1 MDIMTERPER
11 SKDAAILWVML
22 AVFFLIGTG
31 ILVYVGLEGQRYL
44 AVEKMGVKV
53 QAEGYKIAE
62 VDDDGDTDFELHI
75 RYTYE
80 GKQYSGIYETFNSKQ
95 DAQALIGQFVSIQI
109 NPEKPS
115 EQLNDIGSNLRF
127 AGLFGSFFW
136 AMGVV
141 FAFRRK
147 RKCCTEVYGWHRE
160 YIQMDLNRK
169 LLEDCGVWLAFLS
182 AGLLYL
188 ALWQMFPSAMGD
200 IWILGLG
207 ACVIGVLILLNWLSK
222 RHKVREEKYRLSR
235 QTLTN
240 KKIDDSGDTT
250 TYDLYYSDGIN
261 SWSRSVSMKRFHSAR
276 IGETVE
282 AVILDGKKRPY
293 FVYDCR
299 EET

>member
-240 KKIDDSGDTT
+240 KKSMTA
-250 TYDLYYSDGIN
+250 GIPQPMI
-261 SWSRSVSMKRFHSAR
+261 SIIPM
-276 IGETVE
+276 E
-282 AVILDGKKRPY
+282 
-293 FVYDCR
+293 
-299 EET
+299 